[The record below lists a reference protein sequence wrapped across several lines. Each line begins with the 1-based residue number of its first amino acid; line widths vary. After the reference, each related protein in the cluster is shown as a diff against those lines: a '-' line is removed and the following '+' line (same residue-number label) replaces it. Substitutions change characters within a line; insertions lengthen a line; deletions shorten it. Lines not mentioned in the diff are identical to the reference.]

1 MDLTQAYETLR
12 ERVLSSRGETAP
24 GLAVFLQSGMAAWME
39 ICLAVVPSSPILI
52 QEQAHVLPIE
62 VVMVMAQMVWTR
74 YEEAHS

>member
-24 GLAVFLQSGMAAWME
+24 GLAIFLQKGMAAWME
-39 ICLAVVPSSPILI
+39 ICLAVVPSSPIPRR
-52 QEQAHVLPIE
+52 EQDHVLPTE

-74 YEEAHS
+74 YEETHS